1 MKYSKRKLTLHQRFD
16 AIDDFRGLSYA
27 AVINR
32 IGLRAGAT
40 IFKNDGSAARIWSDD
55 AYSIMLLFDR
65 DDICLGVQ
73 EETLR
78 QQ

>member
-1 MKYSKRKLTLHQRFD
+1 MKGTAKKQTLHQRFD
-16 AIDDFRGLSYA
+16 AVDDFRGLSYA

-40 IFKNDGSAARIWSDD
+40 LFKNDGSSARIWSDD
-55 AYSIMLLFDR
+55 TYSIMLLFDR

-73 EETLR
+73 EETQR
-78 QQ
+78 

>member
-1 MKYSKRKLTLHQRFD
+1 MKGASKKQTLHQRFD
-16 AIDDFRGLSYA
+16 AVDDFRGLSYA

-40 IFKNDGSAARIWSDD
+40 LFKNDGSSARIWSDD
-55 AYSIMLLFDR
+55 TYSIMLLFDR

-73 EETLR
+73 EETQR
-78 QQ
+78 